1 MSTNNKEP
9 GESLALI
16 LFVVALCVIGWTLFV
31 PFTGLFYQAFR
42 FLPRLFGFRFYYQQW
57 PGVVHFPQ
65 ADGRILIGVLIALV
79 LFALGAIIKAI
90 NANTREL
97 RKIREDLKTTA
108 SK

>member
-9 GESLALI
+9 GETLALI

-31 PFTGLFYQAFR
+31 PFMGLFYQAFR
-42 FLPRLFGFRFYYQQW
+42 FLPQFFGFRPYYQQW
-57 PGVVHFPQ
+57 RGVVHFPQ
-65 ADGRILIGVLIALV
+65 TDGRILIGVLIALV

-90 NANTREL
+90 NANTRQLRRIQEEL
-97 RKIREDLKTTA
+97 RKLT